1 MAEPD
6 HLPRVDTSDNHV
18 HAGSVRRAGVS
29 LGLVVVVGLGACT
42 SNDGAEPTAGTG
54 TTTTTDGGRA
64 PDPATAVLDPAE
76 AAPLQAVLAKVVRLN
91 ATIPEAETAARGITA
106 AVVTDK
112 WTWSG
117 AAGVDAVGTTL
128 VPTTM
133 LGAAS
138 ITKTFIA
145 AEVVLLAKAGKLDLD
160 APLSQHVP
168 HRLTRNN
175 ATVRQHLAMRSGV
188 SDFQEE
194 NYVKLDQAVAAAPG
208 RHWTAEQTLAYHT
221 GPVLPPDSQFSY
233 SNASYLLLGL
243 LIEKVGGQPLATA
256 LRRDLAEPAGL
267 ERAAFQDGEKPLPPL
282 AEDRNPTCG
291 KAVDGFA
298 PCRGFASSIAAA
310 GGLAADAPTL
320 ARWGY
325 ELYGG
330 RVGPSDLVRE
340 LTDGVDYGLGTFL
353 YTTKFGNYTAYGHP
367 GGLPD
372 YTSMLVAVPERRLS
386 VAVLVADGGKNAE
399 QLTGELIR
407 AAVPLLGS

>member
-1 MAEPD
+1 
-6 HLPRVDTSDNHV
+6 VT
-18 HAGSVRRAGVS
+18 VRRAGVS
-29 LGLVVVVGLGACT
+29 LGLVVAVGLGACT
-42 SNDGAEPTAGTG
+42 SNDGTEPTTGTG
-54 TTTTTDGGRA
+54 TTTTSVGGRA
-64 PDPATAVLDPAE
+64 PDPATAVLDLAK
-76 AAPLQAVLAKVVRLN
+76 AAPLEAVLAKVVRLN
-91 ATIPEAETAARGITA
+91 ATIPDADTAARGITA

-112 WTWSG
+112 WTWSS
-117 AAGVDAVGTTL
+117 AVGVDAAGTRL

-160 APLSQHVP
+160 APLAQYVP

-188 SDFQEE
+188 PDFLEA
-194 NYVKLDQAVAAAPG
+194 NYVKFDQAVAVAPG
-208 RHWTAEQTLAYHT
+208 RHWTAEQALAYHT
-221 GPVLPPDSQFSY
+221 APVQPPDSPFNY

-243 LIEKVGGQPLATA
+243 LIERVSGQPLATA
-256 LRRDLAEPAGL
+256 LRRDLAQPAGL
-267 ERAAFQDGEKPLPPL
+267 ERAAFQDGEKPPPPL
-282 AEDRNPTCG
+282 AEDRNPVCG

-298 PCRGFASSIAAA
+298 PCRAFASAVGAA
-310 GGLAADAPTL
+310 GSLAADAPTL

-353 YTTKFGNYTAYGHP
+353 FTTRFGNYTAYGHP
-367 GGLPD
+367 GELPD
-372 YTSMLVAVPERRLS
+372 YTTMLVAVPERRLS
-386 VAVLVADGGKNAE
+386 VALMVADGGKDAD
-399 QLTGELIR
+399 QMIGELIR
-407 AAVPLLGS
+407 AAVQLLGT